1 MPRQPCKS
9 GLEVKVLLHK
19 QKHKN
24 CNKKISLEHTAMQ
37 KQYVS
42 RRQAPEKLLNTIGE
56 EEIKKKK
63 KNHNLVLLHVYQKL
77 LKRQTDNTKCYQ
89 ERESTSLSD
98 PASGRRECPSTFAKP
113 PAASHGAKN
122 AYSTQSNK
130 SAPGVYSYENSY
142 SRASCVH
149 TLISRHPRHPMTEK
163 ASVAL
168 DESRGCDTLNHGM
181 SQL

>member
-63 KNHNLVLLHVYQKL
+63 KKPTTWYFYMSIRNCSKGKLTIPSAIKNVKAPVSQILLVG
-77 LKRQTDNTKCYQ
+77 
-89 ERESTSLSD
+89 EE
-98 PASGRRECPSTFAKP
+98 
-113 PAASHGAKN
+113 
-122 AYSTQSNK
+122 
-130 SAPGVYSYENSY
+130 SAPAPLQS
-142 SRASCVH
+142 H
-149 TLISRHPRHPMTEK
+149 LQLHM
-163 ASVAL
+163 AL
-168 DESRGCDTLNHGM
+168 KTHIPHNPTSPLLVFIRMRTRIRGLAVCTHLSADIHVT
-181 SQL
+181 Q